1 MAQLSPPEWKTEDGA
16 DQVTTLPCMTL
27 VTFKVTPRSTM
38 KGFHVRYRLHST
50 RVELTPTAASPPISP
65 TEAEACI
72 PGMPPL
78 TPIRR
83 EPRVIEDRYPDVTTA
98 TDVTRAIEL
107 ELSGSEKPAMAS
119 LDISVFDVSA
129 SGELKNRDDD
139 TVSIS
144 FNV

>member
-1 MAQLSPPEWKTEDGA
+1 MRAVL
-16 DQVTTLPCMTL
+16 
-27 VTFKVTPRSTM
+27 STM
-38 KGFHVRYRLHST
+38 
-50 RVELTPTAASPPISP
+50 PT
-65 TEAEACI
+65 
-72 PGMPPL
+72 L

-83 EPRVIEDRYPDVTTA
+83 EQRVIEDRYPDVTTA